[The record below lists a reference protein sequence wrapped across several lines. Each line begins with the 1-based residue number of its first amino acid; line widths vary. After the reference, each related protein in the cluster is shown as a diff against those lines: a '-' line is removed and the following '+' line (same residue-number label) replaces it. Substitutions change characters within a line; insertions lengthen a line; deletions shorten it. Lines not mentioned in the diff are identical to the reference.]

1 MRAWSVLGNP
11 LEFMKFCRLLQALGM
26 IKLDLKISPTETHP
40 NELNELIE
48 AFLIFLLR
56 LIWRAVPTL
65 SNGILITMGILG
77 FSI

>member
-11 LEFMKFCRLLQALGM
+11 LEFMKFCRLLHALGK
-26 IKLDLKISPTETHP
+26 INLDLKIFPTETHP
-40 NELNELIE
+40 NETDE

-65 SNGILITMGILG
+65 SDGNLITMGILG
-77 FSI
+77 FLI